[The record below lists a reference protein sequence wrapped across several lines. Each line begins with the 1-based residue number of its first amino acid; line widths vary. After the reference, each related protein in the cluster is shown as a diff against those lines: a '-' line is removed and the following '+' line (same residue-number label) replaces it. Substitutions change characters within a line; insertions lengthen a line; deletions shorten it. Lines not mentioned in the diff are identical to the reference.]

1 MTRPLLTSLLLIAL
15 ISSVAATPAWAQ
27 GAADHP
33 SAGERPPTELW
44 DEFPLKQPAP
54 GSTKPGGGQSAAPT
68 PGSGQDGGGDD
79 GSSDTLPLLLAGLAA
94 LAALGAA
101 LRVGIG
107 VRRRRSR
114 VAIAGRPA
122 LALPAGSAEA
132 AAAADLPP
140 DRRGRSRSAARTV
153 AAPTAEPATPA
164 KAKPSAAPAAE
175 PAAPRRAKPAATP
188 KAEPAPASKA
198 AAQPEA
204 PPAPAPGE
212 PAPGRAAPDRR
223 ERPDGRPSVA
233 PVPAG
238 AAPPVGVGA
247 RKSPAPGPQPSVA
260 GNRAVGYA
268 SVSAADDLNN
278 AELKVQVRL
287 IQEACERRGLTLV
300 KIVRDVESHASSDL
314 RRPGLTYA
322 LDRLAAR
329 DASCLVVSSLE
340 RLTRTAANLGALLG
354 WLTECDARL
363 IVIDLDLDTGT
374 EEGQLGAR
382 ALATVGGLERRKLE
396 ERTRKGLE
404 AARHMRRSG
413 RPAVSDRPSL
423 KQRIAD
429 MRAQGMTLQAIAD
442 TLNAEGVPTL
452 RGGAEW
458 RPSSVQAAAGYKRPR
473 RKGVLQTPAPPRDKS
488 A

>member
-1 MTRPLLTSLLLIAL
+1 VTRPVLTSLLLIAL
-15 ISSVAATPAWAQ
+15 LCGVTTPTVGAQ
-27 GAADHP
+27 GAGSSP
-33 SAGERPPTELW
+33 QGGERPPTELW

-54 GSTKPGGGQSAAPT
+54 GAGGRGDRPAAPA
-68 PGSGQDGGGDD
+68 PDSARRSEEADD
-79 GSSDTLPLLLAGLAA
+79 GSPGMLTFLLAGLGA
-94 LAALGAA
+94 LAAVGLAVRA
-101 LRVGIG
+101 GIG
-107 VRRRRSR
+107 VRRRR
-114 VAIAGRPA
+114 
-122 LALPAGSAEA
+122 
-132 AAAADLPP
+132 
-140 DRRGRSRSAARTV
+140 AR
-153 AAPTAEPATPA
+153 
-164 KAKPSAAPAAE
+164 AAE
-175 PAAPRRAKPAATP
+175 PARPAAGLPAETAARELP
-188 KAEPAPASKA
+188 AAGPSQTRTAPVATARPAADRGPEPAPAAKA
-198 AAQPEA
+198 AAPSEARPKAPRPEPDKPKVPDRTQKPDGA
-204 PPAPAPGE
+204 PAVVPLPAAAKADNGAPAPE
-212 PAPGRAAPDRR
+212 PEA
-223 ERPDGRPSVA
+223 RPSVA
-233 PVPAG
+233 
-238 AAPPVGVGA
+238 
-247 RKSPAPGPQPSVA
+247 SQ
-260 GNRAVGYA
+260 RAVGYA

-287 IQEACERRGLTLV
+287 IQEACQRRGLTLV

-363 IVIDLDLDTGT
+363 VVIDLDLDTGT
-374 EEGQLGAR
+374 HEGQLGAR

-473 RKGVLQTPAPPRDKS
+473 RKSVLQAPAPPRDKG

>member
-1 MTRPLLTSLLLIAL
+1 MTRTLLTSLLLTTL
-15 ISSVAATPAWAQ
+15 LWSISAPPASAQ
-27 GAADHP
+27 GTGDGPA
-33 SAGERPPTELW
+33 AGEGPPTELW
-44 DEFPLKQPAP
+44 EEFPLKQPAP
-54 GSTKPGGGQSAAPT
+54 GSEEPSGGPAAPA
-68 PGSGQDGGGDD
+68 PGSERQGGGDD
-79 GSSDTLPLLLAGLAA
+79 GSPGTIPLLLAGLVALVGVAA
-94 LAALGAA
+94 AV
-101 LRVGIG
+101 RVGVG
-107 VRRRRSR
+107 LRRRRSR
-114 VAIAGRPA
+114 PDPTVRPGPARPTESVKIPPAGELLGAGR
-122 LALPAGSAEA
+122 AEA
-132 AAAADLPP
+132 
-140 DRRGRSRSAARTV
+140 
-153 AAPTAEPATPA
+153 
-164 KAKPSAAPAAE
+164 PSAAKTVGGAGIELPAA
-175 PAAPRRAKPAATP
+175 AKTAVGRSV
-188 KAEPAPASKA
+188 EPAPVASA
-198 AAQPEA
+198 AA
-204 PPAPAPGE
+204 
-212 PAPGRAAPDRR
+212 RAA
-223 ERPDGRPSVA
+223 A
-233 PVPAG
+233 PVPAAASTGDVRG
-238 AAPPVGVGA
+238 AQDLPT
-247 RKSPAPGPQPSVA
+247 PAPRTGA
-260 GNRAVGYA
+260 GAQRAVGYA
-268 SVSAADDLNN
+268 SVSAADDQTN

-287 IQEACERRGLTLV
+287 IQEACQRRGLTLV

-329 DASCLVVSSLE
+329 DASCLVVSGLE

-354 WLTECDARL
+354 WLTESDARL

-404 AARHMRRSG
+404 AAREMRRSG

-473 RKGVLQTPAPPRDKS
+473 RKGVLQAPAPPPDKR

>member
-1 MTRPLLTSLLLIAL
+1 VKRPALTSLLVVAL
-15 ISSVAATPAWAQ
+15 LCAVTAPTAGAQ
-27 GAADHP
+27 G
-33 SAGERPPTELW
+33 SGQPPTELW

-54 GSTKPGGGQSAAPT
+54 GAGDRGDSPAASERGPARQSDEA
-68 PGSGQDGGGDD
+68 DD
-79 GSSDTLPLLLAGLAA
+79 GSQGTLTLLLAGLGV
-94 LAALGAA
+94 LAALGLAVAA
-101 LRVGIG
+101 GAR
-107 VRRRRSR
+107 VRRRPSR
-114 VAIAGRPA
+114 AAVTGGPPPAPVRGPAKAAGTAGTVVDNGGARPL
-122 LALPAGSAEA
+122 LAPKPAAEA
-132 AAAADLPP
+132 A
-140 DRRGRSRSAARTV
+140 
-153 AAPTAEPATPA
+153 
-164 KAKPSAAPAAE
+164 
-175 PAAPRRAKPAATP
+175 
-188 KAEPAPASKA
+188 
-198 AAQPEA
+198 PEA
-204 PPAPAPGE
+204 PPTPVPKAPPT
-212 PAPGRAAPDRR
+212 PAPDRT
-223 ERPDGRPSVA
+223 EKPDQPPAV
-233 PVPAG
+233 VPLPAAKKPQDG
-238 AAPPVGVGA
+238 AAAPEA
-247 RKSPAPGPQPSVA
+247 RPGVA
-260 GNRAVGYA
+260 GTRAIGYA
-268 SVSAADDLNN
+268 SVTAADELNN

-287 IQEACERRGLTLV
+287 IQEACQRRGLTLV
-300 KIVRDVESHASSDL
+300 KVVRDVASHASSDL

-329 DASCLVVSSLE
+329 DASCLVVSSIE

-363 IVIDLDLDTGT
+363 VVIDLDLDTGT
-374 EEGQLGAR
+374 HEGQLGAR
-382 ALATVGGLERRKLE
+382 ALATVGGLEQRKLE

-473 RKGVLQTPAPPRDKS
+473 RKGVLQAPAPRNKR

>member
-1 MTRPLLTSLLLIAL
+1 MTRPLLTSLLL
-15 ISSVAATPAWAQ
+15 SVLLWGVTAPNVGAQ
-27 GAADHP
+27 GTGDAP
-33 SAGERPPTELW
+33 QGGEGPPTELW

-54 GSTKPGGGQSAAPT
+54 ESGQQDGQSTAPT
-68 PGSGQDGGGDD
+68 PGRAAQDQADD
-79 GSSDTLPLLLAGLAA
+79 GSSGAIPILVAGLVA
-94 LAALGAA
+94 LAALGVAVLA
-101 LRVGIG
+101 GIR

-114 VAIAGRPA
+114 
-122 LALPAGSAEA
+122 
-132 AAAADLPP
+132 
-140 DRRGRSRSAARTV
+140 
-153 AAPTAEPATPA
+153 
-164 KAKPSAAPAAE
+164 AAPAG
-175 PAAPRRAKPAATP
+175 KPAAAP
-188 KAEPAPASKA
+188 KAPPAPAPAPASKA
-198 AAQPEA
+198 A
-204 PPAPAPGE
+204 PAPGPDKPVPE
-212 PAPGRAAPDRR
+212 RKAPDRT
-223 ERPDGRPSVA
+223 EKPDGRPAAVPIPVA
-233 PVPAG
+233 ARPQDG
-238 AAPPVGVGA
+238 AASAAAPEPSRRPGVE
-247 RKSPAPGPQPSVA
+247 SQ
-260 GNRAVGYA
+260 RAVGYA

-287 IQEACERRGLTLV
+287 IQEACQRRGLTLV

-322 LDRLAAR
+322 LERLAAR
-329 DASCLVVSSLE
+329 DANCLVVASIE

-363 IVIDLDLDTGT
+363 VVIDLDLDTGT

-382 ALATVGGLERRKLE
+382 ALATVGGIERRKLE

-404 AARHMRRSG
+404 AARNMRRSG

-429 MRAQGMTLQAIAD
+429 MRSAGMTLQAIAD

-473 RKGVLQTPAPPRDKS
+473 RKGVLQGPAPPRDKR

>member
-1 MTRPLLTSLLLIAL
+1 VTRALLTSLLLMTL
-15 ISSVAATPAWAQ
+15 LWSISAPPASAQ
-27 GAADHP
+27 DAGDGPA
-33 SAGERPPTELW
+33 AGEGPPTELW
-44 DEFPLKQPAP
+44 EEFPLKQPAP
-54 GSTKPGGGQSAAPT
+54 RSEEPSGGPAAPAA
-68 PGSGQDGGGDD
+68 GSERQGGGDD
-79 GSSDTLPLLLAGLAA
+79 GSPGTIPLLLAGLVVLLGVAA
-94 LAALGAA
+94 AV
-101 LRVGIG
+101 RVGVG
-107 VRRRRSR
+107 LRRRRSR
-114 VAIAGRPA
+114 RHPTVRPAPARPTESVEIPPAGELLGAGR
-122 LALPAGSAEA
+122 AEA
-132 AAAADLPP
+132 
-140 DRRGRSRSAARTV
+140 
-153 AAPTAEPATPA
+153 
-164 KAKPSAAPAAE
+164 PSAAKTVGGAGIELPAA
-175 PAAPRRAKPAATP
+175 AKTAVGRSV
-188 KAEPAPASKA
+188 EPAPVADA
-198 AAQPEA
+198 GADRAL
-204 PPAPAPGE
+204 E
-212 PAPGRAAPDRR
+212 PAPVASAAA
-223 ERPDGRPSVA
+223 RPAA
-233 PVPAG
+233 PVPAAASTGDGRG
-238 AAPPVGVGA
+238 AQDLPT
-247 RKSPAPGPQPSVA
+247 PAPRPGA
-260 GNRAVGYA
+260 GGQRAVGYA
-268 SVSAADDLNN
+268 SVSAADDQNN
-278 AELKVQVRL
+278 AELKAQVRL
-287 IQEACERRGLTLV
+287 IQEACQRRGLTLV

-404 AARHMRRSG
+404 AARHMRSG

-473 RKGVLQTPAPPRDKS
+473 RKGVLQAPAPPPDKR

>member
-1 MTRPLLTSLLLIAL
+1 VTHPLLISLAVSALLL
-15 ISSVAATPAWAQ
+15 VAGAPLAGAQ
-27 GAADHP
+27 D
-33 SAGERPPTELW
+33 AGQRGGGPPTELW

-54 GSTKPGGGQSAAPT
+54 GSGKRGGRSAAAAA
-68 PGSGQDGGGDD
+68 GSTRPDERGDGA
-79 GSSDTLPLLLAGLAA
+79 SDTLPLLLAGAAVLAGLG
-94 LAALGAA
+94 LAVG
-101 LRVGIG
+101 VGI
-107 VRRRRSR
+107 RRRRSR
-114 VAIAGRPA
+114 TAVTA
-122 LALPAGSAEA
+122 
-132 AAAADLPP
+132 
-140 DRRGRSRSAARTV
+140 RRGRTLPVGSVKPGRREAV
-153 AAPTAEPATPA
+153 AADGRASPLLAATQAAGREAER
-164 KAKPSAAPAAE
+164 AP
-175 PAAPRRAKPAATP
+175 PPQPAATRS
-188 KAEPAPASKA
+188 AEPAPAAKPEA
-198 AAQPEA
+198 EPEA
-204 PPAPAPGE
+204 PPAPKPEQPAADPG
-212 PAPGRAAPDRR
+212 APGRTEPSDRR
-223 ERPDGRPSVA
+223 PSVVPLPTAAKAQDGAATSGAPPATRPSVA
-233 PVPAG
+233 T
-238 AAPPVGVGA
+238 
-247 RKSPAPGPQPSVA
+247 Q
-260 GNRAVGYA
+260 RAVGYA

-287 IQEACERRGLTLV
+287 IQEACQRRGLTLV

-329 DASCLVVSSLE
+329 DASCLVVASLE

-363 IVIDLDLDTGT
+363 VVIDLDLDTGT

-396 ERTRKGLE
+396 ERTRKGLD
-404 AARHMRRSG
+404 AAREMRRSG

-442 TLNAEGVPTL
+442 TLNSEGVPTL
-452 RGGAEW
+452 RGGTEW

-473 RKGVLQTPAPPRDKS
+473 RKSVLRSPAPPQGKKR

>member
-1 MTRPLLTSLLLIAL
+1 MTRALITTLLLVAL
-15 ISSVAATPAWAQ
+15 ASSAAPVPAVAQ
-27 GAADHP
+27 GAGDG
-33 SAGERPPTELW
+33 SAGGQRPPTELW
-44 DEFPLKQPAP
+44 DEFPLRQPPRDSA
-54 GSTKPGGGQSAAPT
+54 KEGGGQAAT
-68 PGSGQDGGGDD
+68 PAADSGRQDGGDG
-79 GSSDTLPLLLAGLAA
+79 GSSGTLPLALGGLAI
-94 LAALGAA
+94 LAAVGAA
-101 LRVGIG
+101 AWFGV
-107 VRRRRSR
+107 VRRRRGVSR
-114 VAIAGRPA
+114 
-122 LALPAGSAEA
+122 A
-132 AAAADLPP
+132 ATEPP
-140 DRRGRSRSAARTV
+140 T
-153 AAPTAEPATPA
+153 AAPVAKATP
-164 KAKPSAAPAAE
+164 E
-175 PAAPRRAKPAATP
+175 PAAPPAS
-188 KAEPAPASKA
+188 APAVAPVA
-198 AAQPEA
+198 APSA
-204 PPAPAPGE
+204 PQDGNGASATPAPAP
-212 PAPGRAAPDRR
+212 R
-223 ERPDGRPSVA
+223 
-233 PVPAG
+233 PAG
-238 AAPPVGVGA
+238 
-247 RKSPAPGPQPSVA
+247 VA
-260 GNRAVGYA
+260 GQRAVGYA

-287 IQEACERRGLTLV
+287 IQEACQRRGLTLV

-329 DASCLVVSSLE
+329 DASCIVVASLE

-382 ALATVGGLERRKLE
+382 ALATVGGLERRKIE

-404 AARHMRRSG
+404 AARNMRRSG

-429 MRAQGMTLQAIAD
+429 MRAEGMTLQAIAD
-442 TLNAEGVPTL
+442 TLNDEGVPTL

-473 RKGVLQTPAPPRDKS
+473 RKGVLRAPAPPRNKG

>member
-1 MTRPLLTSLLLIAL
+1 MTRTLLTSLLLTTL
-15 ISSVAATPAWAQ
+15 LWSISAPPASAQ
-27 GAADHP
+27 GTGDGPA
-33 SAGERPPTELW
+33 AGEGPPTELW
-44 DEFPLKQPAP
+44 EEFPLKQPAP
-54 GSTKPGGGQSAAPT
+54 GSEEPSGGPAAPA
-68 PGSGQDGGGDD
+68 PGSERQGGGDD
-79 GSSDTLPLLLAGLAA
+79 GSPGTIPLLLAGLVALVGVAA
-94 LAALGAA
+94 AV
-101 LRVGIG
+101 RVGVG
-107 VRRRRSR
+107 LRRRRSR
-114 VAIAGRPA
+114 PDPTVRPAPARPTESVKIPPAGELLGAGR
-122 LALPAGSAEA
+122 AEA
-132 AAAADLPP
+132 
-140 DRRGRSRSAARTV
+140 
-153 AAPTAEPATPA
+153 
-164 KAKPSAAPAAE
+164 PSAAKTVGGAGIELPAAAKTAGGRSVD
-175 PAAPRRAKPAATP
+175 PAPVADVGADRAP
-188 KAEPAPASKA
+188 EPAPVASA
-198 AAQPEA
+198 AA
-204 PPAPAPGE
+204 
-212 PAPGRAAPDRR
+212 RAA
-223 ERPDGRPSVA
+223 A
-233 PVPAG
+233 PVPAAASTG
-238 AAPPVGVGA
+238 AVRGA
-247 RKSPAPGPQPSVA
+247 QDLPTPAPRTGA
-260 GNRAVGYA
+260 GAQRAVGYA
-268 SVSAADDLNN
+268 SVSAADDQTN

-287 IQEACERRGLTLV
+287 IQEACQRRGLTLV

-329 DASCLVVSSLE
+329 DASCLVVSGLE

-354 WLTECDARL
+354 WLTESDARL

-404 AARHMRRSG
+404 AAREMRRSG

-473 RKGVLQTPAPPRDKS
+473 RKGVLQAPAPPPDKR

>member
-1 MTRPLLTSLLLIAL
+1 VTRSLLTTLLLTVL
-15 ISSVAATPAWAQ
+15 LLGVAAPLAGAQ
-27 GAADHP
+27 GAGNAP
-33 SAGERPPTELW
+33 QNGESPPTELW

-54 GSTKPGGGQSAAPT
+54 GSTGQDGQAGAPA
-68 PGSGQDGGGDD
+68 PGSGPQSETDD
-79 GSSDTLPLLLAGLAA
+79 GSPGTIPLLLAGLVG
-94 LAALGAA
+94 LAVLGLA

-107 VRRRRSR
+107 IRHRRSLP
-114 VAIAGRPA
+114 AATGRAA
-122 LALPAGSAEA
+122 LALPVGSLTLADAGKAAAEGPTPSLPAPKTAAGREAQPAPAAKAAAARGAEA
-132 AAAADLPP
+132 A
-140 DRRGRSRSAARTV
+140 SAA
-153 AAPTAEPATPA
+153 
-164 KAKPSAAPAAE
+164 KAPAG
-175 PAAPRRAKPAATP
+175 P
-188 KAEPAPASKA
+188 KG
-198 AAQPEA
+198 
-204 PPAPAPGE
+204 PPAPAPEE
-212 PAPGRAAPDRR
+212 PTREREAPDETDKSDGIPVGAPISTAAPP
-223 ERPDGRPSVA
+223 EDGRVAAIAPEPGPGPRPSVA
-233 PVPAG
+233 
-238 AAPPVGVGA
+238 
-247 RKSPAPGPQPSVA
+247 SQ
-260 GNRAVGYA
+260 RAVGYA

-287 IQEACERRGLTLV
+287 IQEACQRRGLTLV

-363 IVIDLDLDTGT
+363 VVIDLDLDTGT

-473 RKGVLQTPAPPRDKS
+473 RKSVLQAPAPPRDKR

>member
-1 MTRPLLTSLLLIAL
+1 VTRPLLTCLAVSALLVVVGAPL
-15 ISSVAATPAWAQ
+15 AAAQ
-27 GAADHP
+27 D
-33 SAGERPPTELW
+33 AGQGGGGPPTELW

-54 GSTKPGGGQSAAPT
+54 GSGERGGQSAAPT
-68 PGSGQDGGGDD
+68 PGSTRPGERGD
-79 GSSDTLPLLLAGLAA
+79 GSSDTLPLLLAGAA
-94 LAALGAA
+94 VLAALGLAVGA
-101 LRVGIG
+101 GVGI
-107 VRRRRSR
+107 RRRRSR
-114 VAIAGRPA
+114 AAVTARPARTPLVGSEKPGGGEAVTADGRAPSLPAATQAAGREPERAPPPRPA
-122 LALPAGSAEA
+122 
-132 AAAADLPP
+132 
-140 DRRGRSRSAARTV
+140 SAAK
-153 AAPTAEPATPA
+153 AEPAHAA
-164 KAKPSAAPAAE
+164 KPAAE
-175 PAAPRRAKPAATP
+175 PET
-188 KAEPAPASKA
+188 
-198 AAQPEA
+198 
-204 PPAPAPGE
+204 PPAPKPEKPVTDPGAP
-212 PAPGRAAPDRR
+212 PRTKP
-223 ERPDGRPSVA
+223 PDGRPTVVPLRAAAKAQDEAAASGAPPATRPSSVA
-233 PVPAG
+233 T
-238 AAPPVGVGA
+238 
-247 RKSPAPGPQPSVA
+247 Q
-260 GNRAVGYA
+260 RAVGYA

-278 AELKVQVRL
+278 AELKAQVRL
-287 IQEACERRGLTLV
+287 IQEACQRRGLTLV

-329 DASCLVVSSLE
+329 DASCLVVASLE

-363 IVIDLDLDTGT
+363 VVIDLDLDTGT
-374 EEGQLGAR
+374 EEGQLGAK

-404 AARHMRRSG
+404 AARDVRRSG

-442 TLNAEGVPTL
+442 TLNSEGVPTL

-473 RKGVLQTPAPPRDKS
+473 RKGVLQSPAQPRDKR

>member
-1 MTRPLLTSLLLIAL
+1 MTRPLLTSLLL
-15 ISSVAATPAWAQ
+15 SVLLWGVTAPTVGAQ
-27 GAADHP
+27 GTGDAP
-33 SAGERPPTELW
+33 QGGEGPPTELW

-54 GSTKPGGGQSAAPT
+54 ESGVKDGQSTAPPPGRAA
-68 PGSGQDGGGDD
+68 QDEADD
-79 GSSDTLPLLLAGLAA
+79 GSSGAIPILLVGLVALAVLGVAVLAGI
-94 LAALGAA
+94 
-101 LRVGIG
+101 R

-114 VAIAGRPA
+114 
-122 LALPAGSAEA
+122 
-132 AAAADLPP
+132 
-140 DRRGRSRSAARTV
+140 
-153 AAPTAEPATPA
+153 AAPTGLPAQTAPAGPA
-164 KAKPSAAPAAE
+164 KPAAARDLP
-175 PAAPRRAKPAATP
+175 PAAPRAPPATAANATP
-188 KAEPAPASKA
+188 APKAPPAPAPASKA
-198 AAQPEA
+198 A
-204 PPAPAPGE
+204 PAPG
-212 PAPGRAAPDRR
+212 PDKPVPQRKAPDRT
-223 ERPDGRPSVA
+223 EKPDGRPAAVPIPVA
-233 PVPAG
+233 ARPQDG
-238 AAPPVGVGA
+238 AASADAPEPSRPQGVA
-247 RKSPAPGPQPSVA
+247 NQ
-260 GNRAVGYA
+260 RAVGYA
-268 SVSAADDLNN
+268 SVSAADELNN

-287 IQEACERRGLTLV
+287 IQEACQRRGLTLV

-322 LDRLAAR
+322 LERLAAR
-329 DASCLVVSSLE
+329 DANCLVVASIE

-363 IVIDLDLDTGT
+363 VVIDLDLDTGT

-382 ALATVGGLERRKLE
+382 ALATVGGIERRKLE

-404 AARHMRRSG
+404 AARNMRRSG

-429 MRAQGMTLQAIAD
+429 MRSAGMTLQAIAD

-473 RKGVLQTPAPPRDKS
+473 RKGVLQGPGPPRDKR

>member
-1 MTRPLLTSLLLIAL
+1 MTRPLLTALLVTAL
-15 ISSVAATPAWAQ
+15 LWAASAAPAAAQ
-27 GAADHP
+27 GDG
-33 SAGERPPTELW
+33 SQGGGGPPTELW

-54 GSTKPGGGQSAAPT
+54 GSAERDGRSAAPA
-68 PGSGQDGGGDD
+68 PGSTRPDEAGD
-79 GSSDTLPLLLAGLAA
+79 GSSGTVPLLLAGLAA
-94 LAALGAA
+94 LAALALAA
-101 LRVGIG
+101 IGI
-107 VRRRRSR
+107 RRRRSR
-114 VAIAGRPA
+114 PAVTSRPA
-122 LALPAGSAEA
+122 PTPQTGS
-132 AAAADLPP
+132 
-140 DRRGRSRSAARTV
+140 V
-153 AAPTAEPATPA
+153 
-164 KAKPSAAPAAE
+164 
-175 PAAPRRAKPAATP
+175 
-188 KAEPAPASKA
+188 KA
-198 AAQPEA
+198 AAPEA
-204 PPAPAPGE
+204 VGADGSPPSLLAATQAAGPQGKPAPAPKPVPE
-212 PAPGRAAPDRR
+212 PKAPDRA
-223 ERPDGRPSVA
+223 RPDAPPNVVPMPAAGKPRGGLAAADASGPPTRP
-233 PVPAG
+233 G
-238 AAPPVGVGA
+238 AATP
-247 RKSPAPGPQPSVA
+247 
-260 GNRAVGYA
+260 RAVGYA
-268 SVSAADDLNN
+268 SVSAADDFNS

-287 IQEACERRGLTLV
+287 IQEACQRRGLALV

-329 DASCLVVSSLE
+329 DASCLVVTSLE

-363 IVIDLDLDTGT
+363 VVIDLDLDTGT

-404 AARHMRRSG
+404 TARNTRRSG

-442 TLNAEGVPTL
+442 TLNSEGVPTL

-473 RKGVLQTPAPPRDKS
+473 RKGVFQSPAQRRDKR

>member
-1 MTRPLLTSLLLIAL
+1 MTRPLLTSLLLSVLLAGVTAPN
-15 ISSVAATPAWAQ
+15 VAAQGTGDTPQ
-27 GAADHP
+27 G
-33 SAGERPPTELW
+33 GEGPPTELW

-54 GSTKPGGGQSAAPT
+54 ESGQQDGQSTATAPGRAA
-68 PGSGQDGGGDD
+68 QDQADD
-79 GSSDTLPLLLAGLAA
+79 GSSGAIPILVAGLVA
-94 LAALGAA
+94 LAVLGVAVRA
-101 LRVGIG
+101 GIR

-114 VAIAGRPA
+114 
-122 LALPAGSAEA
+122 
-132 AAAADLPP
+132 
-140 DRRGRSRSAARTV
+140 
-153 AAPTAEPATPA
+153 AAPTGLPART
-164 KAKPSAAPAAE
+164 
-175 PAAPRRAKPAATP
+175 
-188 KAEPAPASKA
+188 
-198 AAQPEA
+198 A
-204 PPAPAPGE
+204 PPPG
-212 PAPGRAAPDRR
+212 PDKPVPQRKAPDRT
-223 ERPDGRPSVA
+223 EKPDGRPAAVPIPVA
-233 PVPAG
+233 ARPQDG
-238 AAPPVGVGA
+238 AASAAAPEPSRPPGME
-247 RKSPAPGPQPSVA
+247 SQ
-260 GNRAVGYA
+260 RAVGYA

-287 IQEACERRGLTLV
+287 IQEACQRRGLTLV

-322 LDRLAAR
+322 LERLAAR
-329 DASCLVVSSLE
+329 DANCLVVASIE

-363 IVIDLDLDTGT
+363 VVIDLDLDTGT

-382 ALATVGGLERRKLE
+382 ALATVGGIERRKLE

-404 AARHMRRSG
+404 AARNMRRSG

-429 MRAQGMTLQAIAD
+429 MRSAGMTLQAIAD

-473 RKGVLQTPAPPRDKS
+473 RKGVLQGPAPPRDKRD
-488 A
+488 

>member
-1 MTRPLLTSLLLIAL
+1 MTRSLLTSLLLVTLLGA
-15 ISSVAATPAWAQ
+15 VAVPIVGAQ
-27 GAADHP
+27 GTGDGP
-33 SAGERPPTELW
+33 QGGQGPPTELW

-54 GSTKPGGGQSAAPT
+54 ESGVQDRQSTAPAPGGAS
-68 PGSGQDGGGDD
+68 QDEADD
-79 GSSDTLPLLLAGLAA
+79 GSSGAIPILLAGLVA
-94 LAALGAA
+94 LAVLGVAVWA
-101 LRVGIG
+101 GIRA
-107 VRRRRSR
+107 RRRRSR
-114 VAIAGRPA
+114 
-122 LALPAGSAEA
+122 
-132 AAAADLPP
+132 
-140 DRRGRSRSAARTV
+140 
-153 AAPTAEPATPA
+153 AAPTGVPAPTAPAGPVQPATARDLPR
-164 KAKPSAAPAAE
+164 P
-175 PAAPRRAKPAATP
+175 APRAPPAPTAKPAAAP
-188 KAEPAPASKA
+188 K
-198 AAQPEA
+198 A
-204 PPAPAPGE
+204 PPAPAAK
-212 PAPGRAAPDRR
+212 PAPKAPPGPKPSKPVPERQAPDRT
-223 ERPDGRPSVA
+223 EKPDGRPAAVPIPVA
-233 PVPAG
+233 ARPQDG
-238 AAPPVGVGA
+238 AASADAPEPSRRPGVGD
-247 RKSPAPGPQPSVA
+247 Q
-260 GNRAVGYA
+260 RAVGYA

-287 IQEACERRGLTLV
+287 IQEACQRRGLTLV
-300 KIVRDVESHASSDL
+300 KVVRDVESHASSDL

-322 LDRLAAR
+322 LERLAAR
-329 DASCLVVSSLE
+329 DASCLVVSSIE

-363 IVIDLDLDTGT
+363 VVIDLDLDTGT

-404 AARHMRRSG
+404 AARNMRRSG

-429 MRAQGMTLQAIAD
+429 MRSAGMTLQAIAD

-473 RKGVLQTPAPPRDKS
+473 RKGVLQGPAPPRDKR

>member
-1 MTRPLLTSLLLIAL
+1 MKRLALTSLLLVAL
-15 ISSVAATPAWAQ
+15 VCGVAAPTVAAQ
-27 GAADHP
+27 SSPQG
-33 SAGERPPTELW
+33 GERPPTELW

-54 GSTKPGGGQSAAPT
+54 GAGERGDRPAAGAPR
-68 PGSGQDGGGDD
+68 QRDEADD
-79 GSSDTLPLLLAGLAA
+79 GSPTAITFLLAGLGV
-94 LAALGAA
+94 LAAAGLAVRAG
-101 LRVGIG
+101 VGL
-107 VRRRRSR
+107 RRRRSR
-114 VAIAGRPA
+114 AVGKE
-122 LALPAGSAEA
+122 G
-132 AAAADLPP
+132 
-140 DRRGRSRSAARTV
+140 
-153 AAPTAEPATPA
+153 
-164 KAKPSAAPAAE
+164 
-175 PAAPRRAKPAATP
+175 PAAPPHPASEEPAPSPPPAPAKPAAPDRSETP
-188 KAEPAPASKA
+188 TVVPLSAAGKPQDGA
-198 AAQPEA
+198 AAA
-204 PPAPAPGE
+204 
-212 PAPGRAAPDRR
+212 
-223 ERPDGRPSVA
+223 
-233 PVPAG
+233 
-238 AAPPVGVGA
+238 
-247 RKSPAPGPQPSVA
+247 GPQARPGAV
-260 GNRAVGYA
+260 GQRAIGYA

-287 IQEACERRGLTLV
+287 IQEACQRRGLTLV
-300 KIVRDVESHASSDL
+300 KTVRDVESHASSDL

-329 DASCLVVSSLE
+329 DASCLVVSSIE

-363 IVIDLDLDTGT
+363 VVIDLDLDTGT
-374 EEGQLGAR
+374 HEGQLGAR

-429 MRAQGMTLQAIAD
+429 MRAQGMTLQAIAN
-442 TLNAEGVPTL
+442 TLNDEGVPTL

-473 RKGVLQTPAPPRDKS
+473 RKSVLQAPAPRNKR

>member
-1 MTRPLLTSLLLIAL
+1 VTHPLLISLAVSALLL
-15 ISSVAATPAWAQ
+15 VAGAPLAAAQ
-27 GAADHP
+27 D
-33 SAGERPPTELW
+33 AGQRGGGPPTELW

-54 GSTKPGGGQSAAPT
+54 GSGERGGRSAAAAA
-68 PGSGQDGGGDD
+68 GSTRPDERGDGA
-79 GSSDTLPLLLAGLAA
+79 SDTLPLLLAGAAVLTGLGLAV
-94 LAALGAA
+94 AAG
-101 LRVGIG
+101 VGI
-107 VRRRRSR
+107 RRRRSR
-114 VAIAGRPA
+114 TAVTA
-122 LALPAGSAEA
+122 
-132 AAAADLPP
+132 
-140 DRRGRSRSAARTV
+140 RRGRTLPVGSVKPGRREGV
-153 AAPTAEPATPA
+153 AADGRASPLLAATQAAGREAERAPPPQPA
-164 KAKPSAAPAAE
+164 AAPS
-175 PAAPRRAKPAATP
+175 
-188 KAEPAPASKA
+188 AEPAPAAKPDAEPAPA
-198 AAQPEA
+198 AKPAAEPEA
-204 PPAPAPGE
+204 PPAPKPEEPAADPG
-212 PAPGRAAPDRR
+212 APGRTEPSHRRPPVVPLPAAAKAQ
-223 ERPDGRPSVA
+223 DGAATSGAQPATRPSVA
-233 PVPAG
+233 T
-238 AAPPVGVGA
+238 
-247 RKSPAPGPQPSVA
+247 Q
-260 GNRAVGYA
+260 RAVGYA

-287 IQEACERRGLTLV
+287 IQEACQRRGLTLV

-329 DASCLVVSSLE
+329 DASCLVVASLE

-363 IVIDLDLDTGT
+363 VVIDLDLDTGT

-404 AARHMRRSG
+404 AAREMRRSG

-442 TLNAEGVPTL
+442 TLNSEGVPTL
-452 RGGAEW
+452 RGGTEW

-473 RKGVLQTPAPPRDKS
+473 RKSVLRSPAPQGKKR

>member
-1 MTRPLLTSLLLIAL
+1 VTRPLLTALLVLAL
-15 ISSVAATPAWAQ
+15 LSGVAAPPVGAQ
-27 GAADHP
+27 GAGEAP
-33 SAGERPPTELW
+33 QEGERPPTELLE
-44 DEFPLKQPAP
+44 EFPLRQPAP
-54 GSTKPGGGQSAAPT
+54 GSGEQGGQSSAPA
-68 PGSGQDGGGDD
+68 PGPSRQDEAGD
-79 GSSDTLPLLLAGLAA
+79 GSSRTIPVVVGGLVALAA
-94 LAALGAA
+94 LALLVRGRIRA
-101 LRVGIG
+101 
-107 VRRRRSR
+107 RRRRTR
-114 VAIAGRPA
+114 
-122 LALPAGSAEA
+122 
-132 AAAADLPP
+132 
-140 DRRGRSRSAARTV
+140 AARTGV
-153 AAPTAEPATPA
+153 PAR
-164 KAKPSAAPAAE
+164 AAPAGY
-175 PAAPRRAKPAATP
+175 AKPAAAGDA
-188 KAEPAPASKA
+188 KPAVA
-198 AAQPEA
+198 AAAPKA
-204 PPAPAPGE
+204 PPAPAPAK
-212 PAPGRAAPDRR
+212 PAPER
-223 ERPDGRPSVA
+223 ETPAHTETPDGRPFIVPIPSA
-233 PVPAG
+233 PLDGAG
-238 AAPPVGVGA
+238 AADTAKPATSPGVA
-247 RKSPAPGPQPSVA
+247 TQ
-260 GNRAVGYA
+260 RAVGYA

-287 IQEACERRGLTLV
+287 IQEACQRRGLTLV

-363 IVIDLDLDTGT
+363 VVIDLDLDTGT

-404 AARHMRRSG
+404 AARNMRRSG
-413 RPAVSDRPSL
+413 RPAVSDQPSL
-423 KQRIAD
+423 KHRIVE

-452 RGGAEW
+452 RGGTEW

-473 RKGVLQTPAPPRDKS
+473 RKGVLQGPGRPRDKR

>member
-1 MTRPLLTSLLLIAL
+1 VTRTLLTSLLLIAL
-15 ISSVAATPAWAQ
+15 VSSVATTPASAQ
-27 GAADHP
+27 GAGDQPAG
-33 SAGERPPTELW
+33 GERPPTELW

-54 GSTKPGGGQSAAPT
+54 GGANQGRGQSGAPA
-68 PGSGQDGGGDD
+68 PGSGQQGGGDD
-79 GSSDTLPLLLAGLAA
+79 GSSGTLPLLLAGLAA
-94 LAALGAA
+94 LAALGVAGVA
-101 LRVGIG
+101 LGL
-107 VRRRRSR
+107 RRRQSR
-114 VAIAGRPA
+114 VATAGRPA
-122 LALPAGSAEA
+122 LALPVGTATPA
-132 AAAADLPP
+132 AAAELPADGRAPSPP
-140 DRRGRSRSAARTV
+140 RAK
-153 AAPTAEPATPA
+153 AAPASTLEPPATPKVA
-164 KAKPSAAPAAE
+164 PAAPAETAAPE
-175 PAAPRRAKPAATP
+175 PAAP
-188 KAEPAPASKA
+188 
-198 AAQPEA
+198 
-204 PPAPAPGE
+204 
-212 PAPGRAAPDRR
+212 DRS
-223 ERPDGRPSVA
+223 EQPDGRPA
-233 PVPAG
+233 AQPVPAAAAHQDGRAAREGPTPGRPPG
-238 AAPPVGVGA
+238 AAG
-247 RKSPAPGPQPSVA
+247 Q
-260 GNRAVGYA
+260 RAVGYA

-287 IQEACERRGLTLV
+287 IREACQRRGLTLV

-322 LDRLAAR
+322 LDRLSAR

-374 EEGQLGAR
+374 EEGRLGAR

-442 TLNAEGVPTL
+442 TLNSEGVPTL

-473 RKGVLQTPAPPRDKS
+473 RKGVLQAPAPPRDRS

>member
-1 MTRPLLTSLLLIAL
+1 VTRPLLTSLLLLAL
-15 ISSVAATPAWAQ
+15 VSSVAAAPAWAQ
-27 GAADHP
+27 GSGDP
-33 SAGERPPTELW
+33 SPGGDGPPTELW

-54 GSTKPGGGQSAAPT
+54 GSAEQGGQPATPA
-68 PGSGQDGGGDD
+68 PGSAEQGESDD
-79 GSSDTLPLLLAGLAA
+79 GSSGTLPLLLAGLAS
-94 LAALGAA
+94 LAALGLAVG
-101 LRVGIG
+101 VGIT
-107 VRRRRSR
+107 RRGRRSR
-114 VAIAGRPA
+114 AAPVAQPA
-122 LALPAGSAEA
+122 LALPTGSVKPAGA
-132 AAAADLPP
+132 AALPAD
-140 DRRGRSRSAARTV
+140 SRSPSLPAAK
-153 AAPTAEPATPA
+153 PATA
-164 KAKPSAAPAAE
+164 S
-175 PAAPRRAKPAATP
+175 RAKPAAIP
-188 KAEPAPASKA
+188 KAEPAPAAKA
-198 AAQPEA
+198 AVEPKA
-204 PPAPAPGE
+204 PPAPAPAR
-212 PAPGRAAPDRR
+212 PAPERETPGRT
-223 ERPDGRPSVA
+223 ERPDGRPAAS
-233 PVPAG
+233 PVPAA
-238 AAPPVGVGA
+238 AAPQDGVGA
-247 RKSPAPGPQPSVA
+247 PEDSKRGQRPSVA
-260 GNRAVGYA
+260 GQRAVGYA

-287 IQEACERRGLTLV
+287 IQEACQRRGLTLV

-363 IVIDLDLDTGT
+363 IVIDLDLDTGS

-442 TLNAEGVPTL
+442 TLNTEGVPTL

-473 RKGVLQTPAPPRDKS
+473 RKGVLQAPAPPRDKS